1 MATRS
6 IQLTVNSPYAVVS
19 TRLWF
24 FSTDDKIHIH
34 TFIHSLQVFKTPE
47 EDYEV
52 IPILKSLTP
61 PSPGKLATFPG
72 SPTLFEQWYGFFY
85 VPKGPDK

>member
-19 TRLWF
+19 TRLWS

-52 IPILKSLTP
+52 IPILKSLLGNKT
-61 PSPGKLATFPG
+61 G
-72 SPTLFEQWYGFFY
+72 SKGQGSLLVIITMIDGSEKRTCEGGF
-85 VPKGPDK
+85 

>member
-47 EDYEV
+47 EDYEF
-52 IPILKSLTP
+52 IPILTSLTP
-61 PSPGKLATFPG
+61 KLATFPG
-72 SPTLFEQWYGFFY
+72 STSPTLFEQWYGFFY